1 MRTIALLFLIAPLF
15 SIGQCCTTKRTVI
28 DYTPCGEHIIGGS
41 AMGDAIGLQR
51 GDTLR
56 MRLKDNTRWLTMR
69 YVECVPDTACN
80 RVIRYVDGFMCKSKP

>member
-1 MRTIALLFLIAPLF
+1 MRTIAVALFLVPLL
-15 SIGQCCTTKRTVI
+15 SLGQCCTTKRVVI
-28 DYTPCGEHIIGGS
+28 DYTPCGEHILGGS

-69 YVECVPDTACN
+69 YVECIPDTACK
-80 RVIRYVDGFMCKSKP
+80 RVIRYVDGYKCQDR

>member
-1 MRTIALLFLIAPLF
+1 MRTIAAALFLVPML
-15 SIGQCCTTKRTVI
+15 SLGQCCTTKRVVI

-69 YVECVPDTACN
+69 MVECVPDTACK
-80 RVIRYVDGFMCKSKP
+80 RVMRYVDGYMCKSR